1 MFLSGF
7 NLALLIM
14 KMRFQITLLLSAL
27 ILFSCNNSSTS
38 TAENNTP
45 SVDTNAEITET
56 KAKTLYDLKSKF
68 KYQNV
73 EVFEIDNYTW
83 ETRVG
88 KYNEPAPDE
97 YILLFP
103 DSARYY
109 IEGNPEK
116 DYLYSWQER
125 DPNFIEFTILMQHG
139 RDNCDFLIYYIFTK
153 NGEYV
158 SDFKVATRC
167 DKEEGWKYYSKGE
180 FTSKNVYIERCAE
193 HYGVQPEPG
202 FLLGDSTAFEFKIKS
217 NGQVDVEQILSKEFK
232 KPAK

>member
-1 MFLSGF
+1 MIVSYVIKCFMRITFIYILC
-7 NLALLIM
+7 LLG
-14 KMRFQITLLLSAL
+14 LY
-27 ILFSCNNSSTS
+27 SCNN
-38 TAENNTP
+38 A
-45 SVDTNAEITET
+45 VET
-56 KAKTLYDLKSKF
+56 KVEAASVVNDEIADNETSKPKTLADLKSKF

-83 ETRVG
+83 ESRVG

-109 IEGNPEK
+109 IEGSPEK

-139 RDNCDFLIYYIFTK
+139 RDNCDFLMYYIFTK

-167 DKEEGWKYYSKGE
+167 DQEELWKYYSKGE
-180 FTSKNVYIERCAE
+180 FISKNVYVERCAE
-193 HYGVQPEPG
+193 YYGVQPEPG